1 MRSVN
6 DNLKIKK
13 ELEDKLKKFRAD
25 AEREEKELEM
35 KIKEQAKFIQAFLEQ
50 PEDVALGMQLVEIRK
65 RSDKYKKELINLMR
79 FAMRKIEEGYLPELI
94 QKREVFGYWYN
105 SGFDSGHSRVITRNY
120 GENYASERAQIRLT
134 DSLYDEGK
142 ITTQETLAILAYLKQ
157 KLVEI
162 EAQS

>member
-6 DNLKIKK
+6 DNLKMKK

-35 KIKEQAKFIQAFLEQ
+35 RINEQAEFIRAFLEQ

-65 RSDKYKKELINLMR
+65 RDGYKKELINLLR
-79 FAMRKIEEGYLPELI
+79 FAIQKIEEGYLPELI

-105 SGFDSGHSRVITRNY
+105 SGFDSGHSRSIARNY
-120 GENYASERAQIRLT
+120 GENYASERAQIRLD
-134 DSLYDEGK
+134 DSLYDEGE

>member
-1 MRSVN
+1 MRSIN
-6 DNLKIKK
+6 DNLKKKK

-35 KIKEQAKFIQAFLEQ
+35 RINEQAEFIKAYLEQ
-50 PEDVALGMQLVEIRK
+50 PEDVALGMQLVGIHK
-65 RSDKYKKELINLMR
+65 RSDKHKKELINLLR
-79 FAMRKIEEGYLPELI
+79 FAIQKIEEGYLPELI

-105 SGFDSGHSRVITRNY
+105 SGFDSGHSRVIARYY
-120 GENYASERAQIRLT
+120 GENYASERAQIRLD
-134 DSLYDEGK
+134 DSLYDEGE

-157 KLVEI
+157 KLIEI